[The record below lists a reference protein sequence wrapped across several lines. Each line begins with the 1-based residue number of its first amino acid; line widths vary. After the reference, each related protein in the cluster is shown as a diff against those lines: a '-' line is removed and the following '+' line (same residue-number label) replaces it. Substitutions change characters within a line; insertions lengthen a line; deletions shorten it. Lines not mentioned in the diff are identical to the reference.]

1 VTSADRIVVVG
12 GVAAAEARARR
23 SRRHLEGST
32 LVSVADL
39 PRVSIA
45 ELAHGAAARPPLD
58 EAGQVA
64 EPLVAVDLDG
74 GAPRAVLACAAA
86 RARDCDRLLVGIA
99 AGPPPASVRPLLAAL
114 DLTLAAAGDAR
125 ECVTVPDPDA
135 DADALGRAAARNPQ
149 ASLVLGQVLRI
160 TEALPVNAALE
171 AESFAYS
178 TLLAGP
184 EFRRWL
190 GARGDRPLPPPA
202 ERPVIVR
209 RDGTRLLITL
219 NRPERRNAY
228 GRQLRDAL
236 TDALRVALLDP
247 AVTGVLLDGAGP
259 CFCSGGDL
267 AEFGTTPDLATA
279 HFVRTQA
286 GAARLIG
293 ELGARI
299 EARVHGPCAGAGIEL
314 AAFAGTVV
322 AAADTTF
329 RLPEVGMGLIPGAGG
344 TVSLPRRIGRWRTL
358 YLALTG
364 QPLDVATAL
373 AWGLVDRGPSA
384 CPG

>member
-1 VTSADRIVVVG
+1 M
-12 GVAAAEARARR
+12 
-23 SRRHLEGST
+23 
-32 LVSVADL
+32 
-39 PRVSIA
+39 SIA
-45 ELAHGAAARPPLD
+45 ELAGLAGGAAARLALD

-64 EPLVAVDLDG
+64 EPLVAVELDG
-74 GAPRAVLACAAA
+74 GAPQAVLARAAA
-86 RARDCDRLLVGIA
+86 QAREHDRLLVGIA
-99 AGPPPASVRPLLAAL
+99 SGPPPASVRPLLAAL

-135 DADALGRAAARNPQ
+135 EAGALSRAAARNPQ

-160 TEALPVNAALE
+160 TETLPVRAALE

-178 TLLAGP
+178 TLLGGP
-184 EFRRWL
+184 EFGRWL

-202 ERPVIVR
+202 RQPVIVR

-228 GRQLRDAL
+228 GRELRDAL

-247 AVTGVLLDGAGP
+247 AVTRVLLDGAGP

-279 HFVRTQA
+279 HFIRTRA
-286 GAARLIG
+286 GAARLVG
-293 ELGARI
+293 ELGARMQV
-299 EARVHGPCAGAGIEL
+299 RVHGPCAGAGVEL

-322 AAADTTF
+322 AEAGTTF

-344 TVSLPRRIGRWRTL
+344 TVSIPRRIGRWRTL
-358 YLALTG
+358 YLALAG
-364 QPLDVATAL
+364 QALDLATAL
-373 AWGLVDRGPSA
+373 AWGLADTSA
-384 CPG
+384 GHG